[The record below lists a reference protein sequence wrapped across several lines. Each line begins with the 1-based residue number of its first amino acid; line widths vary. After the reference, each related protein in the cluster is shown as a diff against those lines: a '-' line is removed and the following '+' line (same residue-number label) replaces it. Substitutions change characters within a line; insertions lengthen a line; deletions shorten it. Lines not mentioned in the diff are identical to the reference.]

1 MTNKEAALQ
10 YAAWG
15 LPVLPCHW
23 IEGGVCSCGQPCKPA
38 GKHPL
43 GHLVPRGLHQASTD
57 ELVVGAWWDQEPR
70 ANIAIRTGNGY
81 AVLDIDPRHGG
92 DETLRQWEQTHGVLP
107 EGMTAFTGG
116 GGWHR
121 WFVIPPGVTIPS
133 RANVLGP
140 GVDVRAEGGY
150 VMAPPSNHLSGC
162 DYAWDVDHHP
172 EEGVAPAAMPPAL
185 LAALQVREER
195 PAPAVS
201 AERLSPE
208 KVTEIRSAL
217 ACIPPTDDRDLWYE
231 IGMALHSTRAENQ
244 AYGLWVEWSQ
254 GSDKYNAKDQL
265 RVWRSFKPDRGKTIS
280 TLFRRAKDE
289 GWVDPGGWTAP
300 ENYEAAPQPMIEVGE
315 ELVPPEK
322 PAPLTAPPPS
332 NLTQLSGVLGEF
344 VDYYHETSQQTQP
357 AFAVQAGLALG
368 SVCLGRMWA
377 TDRNQW
383 PTLYLICVGDSCCG
397 KEHVKK
403 SVERVLH
410 EAGLARDLLGGS
422 GYTSEG
428 AAFSALRDRPC
439 HITIMDEIGIILEA
453 NKDSRNHNAHAVRR
467 VLMEAI
473 GRCDS
478 PMISQ
483 VYSSVGLTAEQ
494 REKLRHEPIQNP
506 ALTLVGMTTP
516 STFYRALN
524 SSALEDGFMGRLVI
538 VQTHLPLSA
547 GCDPKIGV
555 PIPQR
560 LLEWCKHV
568 RRPVGN
574 IPVQNVYSVPS
585 TPRLVPYSGDAYAY
599 SQVYAAEMVEWR
611 NRLTASGSGKGVL
624 LGRTREMAQRIA
636 LILAVAQDSVSPM
649 VKLADM
655 EWAADY
661 TRFYA
666 QQTLNACE
674 THMVDSR
681 WDGIRRDI
689 TNGLNAAGEQGVSGS
704 EMCQKPPFKSIAPQE
719 RKTALKEMLDNG
731 LAVRVLLNVGGRGRP
746 GERWYAA
753 WAAPGQTPEPAAA

>member
-1 MTNKEAALQ
+1 VTNKEAALQ

-70 ANIAIRTGNGY
+70 ANIAIRTGSGY

-201 AERLSPE
+201 AEVLPPY
-208 KVTEIRSAL
+208 KVAELRSAL
-217 ACIPPTDDRDLWYE
+217 AFIPADDRDVWVE
-231 IGMALHSTRAENQ
+231 IGQALQSTRAGEQ
-244 AYGLWVEWSQ
+244 ALSLWTEWSQ
-254 GSDKYNAKDQL
+254 KSPKYNPKDQL
-265 RVWRSFKPDRGKTIS
+265 RVWKSFKSDHGRTLS
-280 TLFRRAKDE
+280 SLFRRAKDHL
-289 GWVDPGGWTAP
+289 WVDPGGWVEPIAPQNYTAP
-300 ENYEAAPQPMIEVGE
+300 QELALEVGDD
-315 ELVPPEK
+315 LTPPDE
-322 PAPLTAPPPS
+322 PVPLTTPPPAS
-332 NLTQLSGVLGEF
+332 LLRLPGVLGEF
-344 VDYYHETSQQTQP
+344 IDYYHETSQQEQP
-357 AFAVQAGLALG
+357 AFAVQSALALG
-368 SVCLGRMWA
+368 SVGLGRMWA

-383 PTLYLICVGDSCCG
+383 PTLYLICVGETGCG
-397 KEHVKK
+397 KEQVKK

-428 AAFSALRDRPC
+428 AVYTALRDRPC
-439 HITIMDEIGIILEA
+439 HITIMDEIGIILAA
-453 NKDSRNHNAHAVRR
+453 NQDTRNHNAHAVRK

-478 PMISQ
+478 PMTGQ
-483 VYSSVGLTAEQ
+483 TYSATGLTAEQ
-494 REKLRHEPIQNP
+494 REKLRQDPIHNP
-506 ALTLVGMTTP
+506 ALTWLGMTTP
-516 STFYRALN
+516 STFYEALN
-524 SSALEDGFMGRLVI
+524 SGALKDGFMGRLLI
-538 VQTHLPLSA
+538 VQTHLPPKLTR
-547 GCDPKIGV
+547 DPPIGV
-555 PIPQR
+555 PLPTR
-560 LLEWCKHV
+560 LIDWLKHV
-568 RRPVGN
+568 RRPIGN
-574 IPVQNVYSVPS
+574 IPVQNVYSVPA
-585 TPRLVPYSGDAYAY
+585 TPRLVQYTGEAYAL
-599 SQVYAAEMVEWR
+599 SKAFEQEVLDWRAQLAAE
-611 NRLTASGSGKGVL
+611 GSDKGTL
-624 LGRTREMAQRIA
+624 LVRTREFALRIS
-636 LILAVAQDSVSPM
+636 LILAVSQDSVSPM
-649 VKLADM
+649 IREADVQ
-655 EWAADY
+655 WAVDY
-661 TRFYA
+661 VRFYA
-666 QQTLNACE
+666 RQTLAACE
-674 THMVDSR
+674 THMADSR
-681 WDGIRRDI
+681 WDGISRDI
-689 TNGLNAAGEQGVSGS
+689 TNGLRAAGSRGVSGS
-704 EMCQKPPFKSIAPQE
+704 EMCRRAPFKALHPRD
-719 RKTALKEMLDNG
+719 RKEALRDMEQAG
-731 LAVRVLLNVGGRGRP
+731 TVVRVITQSTRGRP
-746 GERWYAA
+746 GERWFLPGF
-753 WAAPGQTPEPAAA
+753 APTA